1 MKPKF
6 KNKDKL
12 MRYFFSF
19 ALLLIGVVVGIAIRH
34 YYNLPLSE
42 TINIVDVAMLLTTV
56 FLAVYVP
63 SVLDKQAQTMRDK
76 GDVIEQ
82 RIMEFQGLH
91 RKLNMMVQ
99 TGSVNYEECL
109 SINNLLDVSDH
120 RLETITTLITYYN
133 KNILLKPNIG
143 AVKEF
148 CKAHRELLFIQHVAP
163 EGKKFTKEERA
174 KEEEL
179 YNKIDRSSSLLL
191 FDVNDI

>member
-1 MKPKF
+1 
-6 KNKDKL
+6 
-12 MRYFFSF
+12 MRYFFSVS
-19 ALLLIGVVVGIAIRH
+19 LLLIGVVVGIAIRH
-34 YYNLPLSE
+34 YYSLPLSE

-82 RIMEFQGLH
+82 RIVEFQGL
-91 RKLNMMVQ
+91 RRRLNMMVQ
-99 TGSVNYEECL
+99 SGTADYEECL

-120 RLETITTLITYYN
+120 RLETITTLIAYYN
-133 KNILLKPNIG
+133 PNILSKSNVDN
-143 AVKEF
+143 VKSC
-148 CKAHRELLFIQHVAP
+148 CKAHRELLFMQQIAQ
-163 EGKKFTKEERA
+163 EGKKFTKEERE
-174 KEEEL
+174 KEEDL